1 MSGVELDGGQDG
13 VTGRSSGVGNG
24 SSNGGGSSVGDGGSN
39 GGGSGVGDGRSNGGG
54 SGVGEGGSNGGCS
67 SVGDGWGVGVVE
79 GRGVVGIIDGGRG
92 SVGQGKTS
100 RDNLSRPLANARLG
114 GVVSLEEGSLG
125 LNNLWGVHNRLGIVH
140 GGNSQMGRSNGKV
153 VA

>member
-24 SSNGGGSSVGDGGSN
+24 SSNGGGS
-39 GGGSGVGDGRSNGGG
+39 GVGDGRSNGGG
-54 SGVGEGGSNGGCS
+54 SG
-67 SVGDGWGVGVVE
+67 VGDGWGVGVVE

-100 RDNLSRPLANARLG
+100 RDNLSRPLANAGLG